1 MGNRGFLALLLMSLM
16 LTAYVLP
23 GEAARWVML
32 PLSGII
38 GMLLGS
44 FYDKKIRE
52 STEKIEK
59 NEELLV
65 FGNNIDAALCSWDP
79 RTDRVLLSP
88 GFEKILG
95 ISTVQLEKDPSLLK
109 QAILPDDMPHYL
121 EMERRFLAGEAGTAV
136 YRIRRPD
143 GEIRW
148 VQDRAAPVVDER
160 GTVIKVNGIAFDIT
174 DQKLAEEALF
184 EHEQLLTATI
194 DSLPDV
200 IAFKDADGKWRE
212 INQYGL
218 EILGLKEIP
227 YEGRTNRELSAESS
241 HFRGIIEVVG
251 EEGCKSFEAGDKQRE
266 EITLA
271 LPNGELRSFDLIRF
285 PVHSA
290 RGELKGRMIVGR
302 DITEQKMS
310 ADQLKNILDSLDVA
324 IFSVDA
330 RTSTAVYR
338 SRGTEKIYGLPPE
351 AFMQHPTLWKDVIHP
366 DDLEQV
372 IQIENEAQNGK
383 STEMEYRII
392 NQSGEVRWV
401 KEHVIP
407 IFNTSGTIHR
417 YDGITIDVTD
427 RKRSEQQITQMAYQ
441 DVLTLLPNRR
451 LLRERLQNALE
462 QARKNESLVHVM
474 FMDLDNFK
482 RINDTLGHDVGDK
495 LLQAL
500 VTIIHGCIRPGDLI
514 ARLGGDEFA
523 ILLEDA
529 TDEEAAR
536 IAASILQGLTMPVPI
551 NGYELIVSASIGISR
566 YPGDGLEMEHLLKNA
581 DVAMY
586 SAKDKGKNNF
596 QFYTN
601 LLNQTIEKQ
610 MEMEHHLR
618 RAIENDELQLHY
630 QPQINAQT
638 GKLVGLEALLRWE
651 NPHLG
656 KVSPAEF
663 IPLAEETG
671 LIVPIGEWVLRH
683 ACRQNKEW
691 QKAGFPPLPVSVN
704 LSSRQFR
711 QQHLP
716 GLIAQILTETGLE
729 ARYLDL
735 EITES
740 MTMEVDQVIGILT
753 AFKQIG
759 VEISIDDFG
768 TGYSSLSY
776 LKNFPIDRI
785 KIDRSFVGDILT
797 EPKHAAIVSTIISLA
812 HNMKLKVI
820 AEGVETAEQL
830 SYLQQLKCNEV
841 QGYHISKPLTA
852 GGVEHFLREWF
863 GAETR

>member
-1 MGNRGFLALLLMSLM
+1 MGNRGILALLLMALTLM
-16 LTAYVLP
+16 AYFLP
-23 GEAARWVML
+23 GGFAFWLML

-38 GMLLGS
+38 GWFMGS
-44 FYDKKIRE
+44 YYDKKRQE
-52 STEKIEK
+52 YKENKEK
-59 NEELLV
+59 NKEFLL

-79 RTDRVLLSP
+79 KVNRVLLSP

-95 ISTVQLEKDPSLLK
+95 ISTEQLEKDPSLLK
-109 QAILPDDMPHYL
+109 KAIHPDDIPHYL
-121 EMERRFLAGEAGTAV
+121 EMEKRFLAGYSGTAV
-136 YRIRRPD
+136 YRIQRPD
-143 GEIRW
+143 GEVRW
-148 VQDRAAPVVDER
+148 VQDRAAPVVDDC
-160 GTVIKVNGIAFDIT
+160 GNVTKVNGIAFDIT
-174 DQKLAEEALF
+174 DQKLAEEALL
-184 EHEQLLTATI
+184 EHEQLLTTLI
-194 DSLPDV
+194 DTLPDV
-200 IAFKDADGKWRE
+200 IAFKDAGGKWRE

-218 EILGLKEIP
+218 EILGLKEIS
-227 YEGRTNRELSAESS
+227 YQGKTNRELSAESS
-241 HFRGIIEVVG
+241 YFRGIIQLVG
-251 EEGCKSFEAGDKQRE
+251 EEGCKSFEIGDKQRE
-266 EITLA
+266 EITLC

-285 PVHSA
+285 PVHST

-310 ADQLKNILDSLDVA
+310 AEQLKNMLDSLDVA

-330 RTSTAVYR
+330 RTSRAVYR

-351 AFMQHPTLWKDVIHP
+351 AFMGNPTLWKDVIHP
-366 DDLEQV
+366 DDLQSVLQFES
-372 IQIENEAQNGK
+372 ETQNGK
-383 STEMEYRII
+383 SAQLEYRII
-392 NQSGEVRWV
+392 HLSGEVRWV
-401 KEHVIP
+401 KEHVTP
-407 IFNTSGTIHR
+407 IFDTSGTIHR

-427 RKRSEQQITQMAYQ
+427 RKRSELQITQMAYQ
-441 DVLTLLPNRR
+441 DVLTTLPNRR
-451 LLRERLQNALE
+451 LLRERLQNALQ
-462 QARKNESLVHVM
+462 QARRNESTVHVM

-495 LLQAL
+495 LLQEL
-500 VTIIHGCIRPGDLI
+500 VTIIRGCIRPGDLI

-523 ILLEDA
+523 ILLEGA
-529 TDEEAAR
+529 NDEEAAR
-536 IAASILQGLTMPVPI
+536 IAGCILQDLTMPVQI

-566 YPGDGLEMEHLLKNA
+566 YPEDGMEMEHLLKNA

-586 SAKDKGKNNF
+586 SAKDKGKNNY

-601 LLNQTIEKQ
+601 FLNQTIEKQ

-618 RAIENDELQLHY
+618 RAIENGELSLHY
-630 QPQINAQT
+630 QPQINVQT
-638 GKLVGLEALLRWE
+638 GQLVGLEALLRWE
-651 NPHLG
+651 NPLLG
-656 KVSPAEF
+656 YVSPAEF

-671 LIVPIGEWVLRH
+671 LIVPIGEWVLRN

-691 QKAGFPPLPVSVN
+691 QLAGFPPMPISVN

-711 QQHLP
+711 QQQLP
-716 GLIAQILTETGLE
+716 NLITQILADTGLE
-729 ARYLDL
+729 AKYLDL

-740 MTMEVDQVIGILT
+740 MTMEVDEVVETLA

-830 SYLQQLKCNEV
+830 SYLQELNCNEV
-841 QGYHISKPLTA
+841 QGYHISKPLPENE
-852 GGVEHFLREWF
+852 VQHFLRAWF
-863 GAETR
+863 ETEAR